1 MTSQCA
7 NCSFNT
13 HFLQLHGRNGWG
25 QDDAAAG
32 VVGVVLRREWSVYG
46 HGVRGDPVLLVS
58 HRQRVGVD
66 VVNV

>member
-1 MTSQCA
+1 MCKL
-7 NCSFNT
+7 FFK
-13 HFLQLHGRNGWG
+13 HFLQLHVINGRG

-32 VVGVVLRREWSVYG
+32 VVGVVLLHEWSVYG

-66 VVNV
+66 IVDA